1 MSNKLEIR
9 TIKFGDEKTA
19 YDAKSVEEISQEEQ
33 DENPTKI
40 PNGLDLWESKVG
52 KVLELDVKTTVL

>member
-33 DENPTKI
+33 DVNPTKI
-40 PNGLDLWESKVG
+40 PNGLDLWDSKVG
-52 KVLELDVKTTVL
+52 KALSLNIDI